1 MDKTSPRTFG
11 RTELA
16 CLYFLCLQPQSAWLK
31 LRLLLLDSPLLAPL
45 ALMRRRFFPGSVA
58 CCIDSIQMTFI
69 PNDIY
74 CANN

>member
-45 ALMRRRFFPGSVA
+45 P
-58 CCIDSIQMTFI
+58 
-69 PNDIY
+69 
-74 CANN
+74 